1 MLLYPWKGIV
11 FIIKNLAFGLCLLR
25 TIELCIHFQVIDE
38 ILHVLS
44 TISHVKVKSSSS
56 IFILS
61 ERPLRTHEV
70 LKELR
75 DISSMA
81 IDHFE
86 DKIAPSLK
94 KAYCEL
100 PTRSLLT
107 CTQYQC
113 MLFHFSTIIRYYL
126 NGICFYIFVI
136 IITDSPDVSIN
147 STCLSIPSLYSQMQY
162 CSSSSLP
169 PKQTIARP
177 LDAYQTNFIWMERK
191 LKTAMRKVI

>member
-1 MLLYPWKGIV
+1 MLK
-11 FIIKNLAFGLCLLR
+11 
-25 TIELCIHFQVIDE
+25 IEICIHFQVIDE

-44 TISHVKVKSSSS
+44 TISHLKVKSSSS

-70 LKELR
+70 LQELR

-86 DKIAPSLK
+86 EKIAPSLK

-113 MLFHFSTIIRYYL
+113 MCLFVFCIHIYLVNYSMKSFFLLYRFSGCVHQFTL
-126 NGICFYIFVI
+126 F
-136 IITDSPDVSIN
+136 IN
-147 STCLSIPSLYSQMQY
+147 SIALFTNAVLFIINSSTKTDNSTAIRRIPNQFHMDG
-162 CSSSSLP
+162 
-169 PKQTIARP
+169 T
-177 LDAYQTNFIWMERK
+177 
-191 LKTAMRKVI
+191 

>member
-1 MLLYPWKGIV
+1 M
-11 FIIKNLAFGLCLLR
+11 
-25 TIELCIHFQVIDE
+25 HFQVIDE

-70 LKELR
+70 LQELR

-86 DKIAPSLK
+86 EKIAPSLK

-107 CTQYQC
+107 CT
-113 MLFHFSTIIRYYL
+113 
-126 NGICFYIFVI
+126 
-136 IITDSPDVSIN
+136 
-147 STCLSIPSLYSQMQY
+147 
-162 CSSSSLP
+162 
-169 PKQTIARP
+169 
-177 LDAYQTNFIWMERK
+177 
-191 LKTAMRKVI
+191 

>member
-1 MLLYPWKGIV
+1 MEI
-11 FIIKNLAFGLCLLR
+11 
-25 TIELCIHFQVIDE
+25 CIHFQVIDE

-44 TISHVKVKSSSS
+44 TISHLKVKSSSS

-70 LKELR
+70 LQELR

-86 DKIAPSLK
+86 EKIAPSLK

-113 MLFHFSTIIRYYL
+113 MCLFVCFFFLFCIHIYLVEYSMKSFSCY
-126 NGICFYIFVI
+126 
-136 IITDSPDVSIN
+136 TDSPDVSIN
-147 STCLSIPSLYSQMQY
+147 SPCLSIPSLYSQMQY
-162 CSSSSLP
+162 CSSSTP
-169 PKQTIARP
+169 PTKQARP

-191 LKTAMRKVI
+191 LKTAMRKVIKTNICFINI